1 MVQGPKSADD
11 AIRLL
16 RKAVRRSGRPW
27 TVRQVTDARGRA
39 RGKGSHVIW
48 GIYGAHGQQLAQGS
62 VTMHPGDMSWTV
74 TRSFE
79 ADFEDLLGKGWM
91 DQ

>member
-1 MVQGPKSADD
+1 VGVFDRD
-11 AIRLL
+11 GNEL
-16 RKAVRRSGRPW
+16 
-27 TVRQVTDARGRA
+27 AR
-39 RGKGSHVIW
+39 
-48 GIYGAHGQQLAQGS
+48 GS
-62 VTMHPGDMSWTV
+62 VTTHPGDMSWTV

>member
-1 MVQGPKSADD
+1 M
-11 AIRLL
+11 
-16 RKAVRRSGRPW
+16 
-27 TVRQVTDARGRA
+27 
-39 RGKGSHVIW
+39 IW
-48 GIYGAHGQQLAQGS
+48 GIYGAHEQLLAQGS